1 MMMMNIGMY
10 GMCNTTDTFSSYHQV
25 GSTSNHHNHHN
36 SHHLHH
42 HGASV
47 IHHYSSSSENA
58 PSYSSA
64 TATAPQEH
72 HFHQHPTSY
81 YTSQVSVDTY
91 DPSPNASNQGL
102 HSNEACNNEQSS
114 PPPAATQTNENI
126 GPTPT
131 SYYNTNSG
139 ALHQH
144 QHQHHA
150 QDTSQGP
157 PQQHDGNVIITS
169 DNGLCYTNLDYG
181 TPNTQANY
189 HHPHHHNTMT
199 PSLSTDQHPVL
210 YPATTINYVNKN
222 HHHHEEMVHQESHQH
237 EDMLSHHVSHHQHH
251 QQEGYNV
258 SGGHYMHHSTTSP
271 DTPETAQ
278 YSPVLNQHH
287 QSPPP
292 ISAEY
297 HAIHHRHYKEE
308 PCHQLLSE
316 MQHQMHSASTAVGA
330 GMATPGGAGNFHH
343 HSLHHHMH
351 HQTPGHHHHHH
362 HHMAQQQQQQQ
373 TAAVPTYKWMQ
384 VKRNV
389 PKPAAPKSAPSLGD
403 YNTVSCTSSGYGSG
417 LVAGP
422 GVGLGGC
429 NVGGGG
435 LMGTGTLGGVLGGPN
450 SLNNTG
456 RTNFTNKQL
465 TELEKEFHFNKYLTR
480 ARRIEIASALQL
492 NETQVKIWFQNRRMK
507 QKKRMKEGL
516 IPTEP
521 ITNGGP
527 GGSVGSANISSLGSV
542 SSGSNSPTSAHSNSD
557 VTIAPLSNENS
568 QEMSPSATDH

>member
-10 GMCNTTDTFSSYHQV
+10 GMCNTTDTFSSYHEA

-47 IHHYSSSSENA
+47 IHHYNSSSEIA

-64 TATAPQEH
+64 TATTPPEH
-72 HFHQHPTSY
+72 HFHHHPVSY
-81 YTSQVSVDTY
+81 YATQLSVDTY
-91 DPSPNASNQGL
+91 DPSPSAGNQGL
-102 HSNEACNNEQSS
+102 HGNEVCNNAQRS
-114 PPPAATQTNENI
+114 PPLTVSQTNENI
-126 GPTPT
+126 CPTPA

-169 DNGLCYTNLDYG
+169 DNGLSYTNLDYG
-181 TPNTQANY
+181 TPNTQATY

-199 PSLSTDQHPVL
+199 PPSLSADHHPVL
-210 YPATTINYVNKN
+210 YPSTAINYVNKN

-237 EDMLSHHVSHHQHH
+237 EEMLSHHASHHQQH
-251 QQEGYNV
+251 QQEGYSV
-258 SGGHYMHHSTTSP
+258 SGSHYMHHSTTSP

-287 QSPPP
+287 QSPSP

-297 HAIHHRHYKEE
+297 HALHHRHYKEE

-316 MQHQMHSASTAVGA
+316 MHQHQIHSASTAVGA
-330 GMATPGGAGNFHH
+330 GNGAVMMATPAGAGNFHH
-343 HSLHHHMH
+343 HSLHHHHMH

-362 HHMAQQQQQQQ
+362 HLSQQQQQQQQQ

-389 PKPAAPKSAPSLGD
+389 PKPAGKDFS
-403 YNTVSCTSSGYGSG
+403 
-417 LVAGP
+417 
-422 GVGLGGC
+422 
-429 NVGGGG
+429 
-435 LMGTGTLGGVLGGPN
+435 
-450 SLNNTG
+450 
-456 RTNFTNKQL
+456 
-465 TELEKEFHFNKYLTR
+465 
-480 ARRIEIASALQL
+480 
-492 NETQVKIWFQNRRMK
+492 
-507 QKKRMKEGL
+507 
-516 IPTEP
+516 
-521 ITNGGP
+521 
-527 GGSVGSANISSLGSV
+527 
-542 SSGSNSPTSAHSNSD
+542 
-557 VTIAPLSNENS
+557 
-568 QEMSPSATDH
+568 